1 MRTDGAGIG
10 QRQADLQTEIG
21 CGVIQR
27 GNLQR
32 VILPG
37 DDDAGIIAQVLF
49 SRYGVAARELTLD
62 AVGGEARQ
70 PQAEDTPPVSRKGT
84 HHISIP

>member
-21 CGVIQR
+21 RGIIQR

-32 VILPG
+32 IVLPG
-37 DDDAGIIAQVLF
+37 DDDAGMIISQ
-49 SRYGVAARELTLD
+49 RDVAAPFD
-62 AVGGEARQ
+62 AVGGQARQ
-70 PQAEDTPPVSRKGT
+70 PQAEDTPPAC
-84 HHISIP
+84 